1 MISATIK
8 NVDLEFETDEA
19 LFSPRGIDTSTMF
32 MLSVVDFLPGD
43 KVLDL
48 GCGYGIVGILAAKLI
63 GEENVIMCDI
73 SEQAVDFAKRNAVLN
88 GVPDIDIRLSRDYDQ
103 VEENDFT
110 LILSNPPYHADFSV
124 PKRFIE
130 LGFKKLILGGKMIMV
145 TKRLD
150 WYKNKLISV
159 FGGVKIYRINEYFV
173 FVAEKRSQ
181 VVKKEKKAK
190 TGLSKKL
197 QRKSNHAERGTE

>member
-8 NVDLEFETDEA
+8 NVDLELETDEA
-19 LFSPRGIDTSTMF
+19 LFSPRGIDTGTMS

-48 GCGYGIVGILAAKLI
+48 GCGYGVVGILAAKLI
-63 GEENVIMCDI
+63 GEKNVIMCDI

-88 GVPDIDIRLSRDYDQ
+88 GVPDIDIRQSSDYDQ

-130 LGFKKLILGGKMIMV
+130 LGFKKLVLSGKMIMV

-159 FGGVKIYRINEYFV
+159 FGGVTIYRINEYFV

-181 VVKKEKKAK
+181 TVKKKKKAK
-190 TGLSKKL
+190 TGLSRKL
-197 QRKSNHAERGTE
+197 QRKSGG